1 MSVKGCS
8 ADTDDFGDCLHRVLA
23 AGVHLA
29 GDSEF
34 AGCEC
39 GWSATDASSGSCCG
53 EPGHGAV
60 ANEVAFEL
68 GDSAED
74 VEDELAAG
82 GRSVDVLGERPEP
95 DIAFSERGHGLDE
108 MA

>member
-8 ADTDDFGDCLHRVLA
+8 ADTDDFGDCLHGVLA

-39 GWSATDASSGSCCG
+39 GWSATDASSGSCCS
-53 EPGHGAV
+53 ESSHGAV

-68 GDSAED
+68 GYGTED
-74 VEDELAAG
+74 VEDEFAAG
-82 GRSVDVLGERPEP
+82 GCGVDVFGE
-95 DIAFSERGHGLDE
+95 
-108 MA
+108 